1 MVSACSIVF
10 MGTPQPAAATL
21 ERLIEGPDPVVGVV
35 TQPDRPAGRGQKR
48 VASPLRRIAESR
60 GIPVAA
66 PEKIRDPAFL
76 RILQEW
82 KPQLIVVVAY
92 GRILPA
98 SILGLAP
105 YGCLNVHYS
114 LLPKYRGA
122 APAAWT
128 IINGEPTGGVTTM
141 QLVEK
146 MDAGPIYLQEEV
158 QLTADETAGS
168 LQARLTPIGASLL
181 LQTIRRIKEESI
193 APRAQDDTQAT
204 FAPIIRKEDGLID
217 WTRSATEI
225 ERRVRGFNPWPSAFT
240 YIRGKFLKVH
250 RAAVV
255 VKTQMP
261 GNPGV
266 VTRADSHGF
275 WVATG
280 FGALSLEEV
289 QLENKKRLSGTEF
302 LRGAR
307 IQSGD
312 RLQ

>member
-1 MVSACSIVF
+1 

-21 ERLIEGPDPVVGVV
+21 ERLMDGPDPVVGVV

-48 VASPLRRIAESR
+48 VASPVQRIAETH

-76 RILQEW
+76 KTLQEW

-98 SILGLAP
+98 SILRLAP

-128 IINGEPTGGVTTM
+128 IINGEPIAGVTTM

-158 QLTADETAGS
+158 ALAEDETTGS
-168 LQARLTPIGASLL
+168 LQVKLTPIGARLL
-181 LQTIRRIKEESI
+181 LETIRRVKDGSL
-193 APRAQDDTQAT
+193 APRAQEDAHVS
-204 FAPIIRKEDGLID
+204 FAPILKKEDGLID
-217 WTRSATEI
+217 WTRAATEI
-225 ERRVRGFNPWPSAFT
+225 ERRVRGFNPWPSAYT
-240 YIRGKFLKVH
+240 YIRGKLLKVH

-255 VKTQMP
+255 AEAQMAGSP
-261 GNPGV
+261 SEV
-266 VTRADSHGF
+266 IRADSRGF
-275 WVATG
+275 WVASAS
-280 FGALSLEEV
+280 GALSLEEV
-289 QLENKKRLSGTEF
+289 QLENKNRLSGIEF

-312 RLQ
+312 RL